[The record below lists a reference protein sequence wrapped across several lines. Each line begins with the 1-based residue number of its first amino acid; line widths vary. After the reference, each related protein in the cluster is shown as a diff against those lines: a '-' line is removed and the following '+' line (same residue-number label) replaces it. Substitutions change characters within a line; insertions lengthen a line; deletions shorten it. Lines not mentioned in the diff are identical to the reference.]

1 VLAVCRGTTVDEVL
15 YPLAVG
21 KQLSHYEDVVNDLMS
36 MDPEG
41 ANVRV
46 STSNRVRYMWLKL
59 GVFCRASDAV

>member
-1 VLAVCRGTTVDEVL
+1 LLCRGATVDEVL

-21 KQLSHYEDVVNDLMS
+21 KQASHFADVVDDLMS

-46 STSNRVRYMWLKL
+46 SKYTISHMTTTVTLQQD
-59 GVFCRASDAV
+59 G